1 MWTLLLL
8 SFASVTSLAL
18 TAPLDR
24 TVRVVPC
31 TKTSG
36 VDMMWKLLPQ
46 MDPSTFKVVVNASGS
61 NATML
66 CLDCG
71 DCNVN
76 TIPKLLPCS
85 SSSRTQ
91 PQSKSS
97 SQLWVLKNS
106 TAGPRYSCDRS
117 DPTKGP
123 QCVPAESGSY
133 SASQC
138 NEVCTNP
145 TRLTLPAVRPA
156 PAPAAVVL
164 QSLAATPPSKTC
176 IAVGGSD
183 YTLGPTVTMVEC
195 DQPTTSNAPD
205 YQQRQAWSF
214 VPSPPSLLSSPSSM
228 GAIRSDGGGCCGFTF
243 GVHKNKPACHE
254 TPSCENSPRT
264 SSDTASPTAVHI
276 DLSKVAPSPT
286 TCGNTVAQPVLFSVG
301 DNGTVAPHPLLTAWR
316 ASPKIKLGIPLEQ

>member
-1 MWTLLLL
+1 
-8 SFASVTSLAL
+8 
-18 TAPLDR
+18 
-24 TVRVVPC
+24 
-31 TKTSG
+31 
-36 VDMMWKLLPQ
+36 MWKLLPQ
-46 MDPSTFKVVVNASGS
+46 MEPSTFKVVVNASGS

-85 SSSRTQ
+85 SSSSRTQ

-97 SQLWVLKNS
+97 SQLWVLKKS

-228 GAIRSDGGGCCGFTF
+228 GAIRSDGGGCCGDIFLTKPFCLSVSDDYPAGCGSGSPLPFCNTSLSPHERVADMISRMTLDEKAANLDAANPGVPRLGTF
-243 GVHKNKPACHE
+243 LRCMYGVGG
-254 TPSCENSPRT
+254 R
-264 SSDTASPTAVHI
+264 
-276 DLSKVAPSPT
+276 
-286 TCGNTVAQPVLFSVG
+286 
-301 DNGTVAPHPLLTAWR
+301 
-316 ASPKIKLGIPLEQ
+316 GICAHL

>member
-1 MWTLLLL
+1 
-8 SFASVTSLAL
+8 
-18 TAPLDR
+18 
-24 TVRVVPC
+24 
-31 TKTSG
+31 
-36 VDMMWKLLPQ
+36 MWKLLPQ

-214 VPSPPSLLSSPSSM
+214 VPSPPSLLSSPPTRPPM
-228 GAIRSDGGGCCGFTF
+228 A
-243 GVHKNKPACHE
+243 
-254 TPSCENSPRT
+254 TPCLYNWVIS
-264 SSDTASPTAVHI
+264 AVRRLFAGIVQSNNVLILLFRHI
-276 DLSKVAPSPT
+276 YILLF
-286 TCGNTVAQPVLFSVG
+286 LFS
-301 DNGTVAPHPLLTAWR
+301 
-316 ASPKIKLGIPLEQ
+316 